1 MSGISRVNYGAILH
15 KINRSLPSRS
25 SLRANMTEV
34 AHKVG
39 ANYFRGEGATISGM
53 KTLEAFQRASL
64 IDGASLSQTRVLF
77 KNFDEEA
84 AFLRKMVTEYTG
96 NAALREITI
105 RVVFPRCRPKDEY
118 AQALTIG
125 QWVQDRTWY
134 VHEGSEL
141 FQTPLTTIRLKA
153 GDCDDYAIL
162 IASMLGCVGIRNKLC
177 ILKINGRWAHIFPVA
192 LVVDKGEVHRLTLDG
207 TLLKR
212 YDAGDHAPADDPVGD
227 LINPIALVKARGDKC
242 EAFFV

>member
-1 MSGISRVNYGAILH
+1 MQ
-15 KINRSLPSRS
+15 
-25 SLRANMTEV
+25 
-34 AHKVG
+34 
-39 ANYFRGEGATISGM
+39 TI
-53 KTLEAFQRASL
+53 EAFQRASL
-64 IDGASLSQTRVLF
+64 LDGASLSQARLKF

-84 AFLRKMVTEYTG
+84 TYLRRIVTQYTG
-96 NAALREITI
+96 DAALREITLG
-105 RVVFPRCRPKDEY
+105 VVFPQCRPKDEP
-118 AQALTIG
+118 AQALAIG
-125 QWVQDRTWY
+125 KWAQDRTYY

-192 LVVDKGEVHRLTLDG
+192 LVNDAGKLHRLTLDG
-207 TLLKR
+207 TLLQR
-212 YDAGDHAPADDPVGD
+212 SNTGTHEPIDDPISD
-227 LINPIALVKARGDKC
+227 LINPIALVKARGDQC